1 MCMWHK
7 PVSAYVCGDDMD
19 EPNLVYG
26 QVLFDVI
33 GDVGFG
39 EEVIILLLYI
49 YMNRKYVHW
58 MNTIFVSI

>member
-49 YMNRKYVHW
+49 YMNRKYVH
-58 MNTIFVSI
+58 